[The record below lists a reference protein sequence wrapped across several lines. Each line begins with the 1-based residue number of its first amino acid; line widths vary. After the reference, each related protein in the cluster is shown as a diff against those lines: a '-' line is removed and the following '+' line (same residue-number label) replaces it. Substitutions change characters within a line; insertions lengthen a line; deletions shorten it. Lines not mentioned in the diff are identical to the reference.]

1 MSPRRAIIRL
11 SGFDP
16 AGEPE
21 IRVQTNGSLH
31 LVFNFM
37 PPADASD
44 RESLGAYDHFD
55 RELAAAIGMPVV
67 WEDRETFIVNTPDAT
82 TRDTL
87 QRFVEGYRRG
97 AHRQYVRITAMPH
110 GDAPDAIRAAWIGLT
125 LPLCTT
131 TYPQPRSIPAAKQS
145 LVGDATAYVVD
156 TLAAVAV
163 LASTHPSAAAW
174 WRENRS
180 ALLVAGGKWVYP
192 ANCCVETLA
201 DDSHGEHPQG
211 PQL

>member
-1 MSPRRAIIRL
+1 MAHVVVDTSDLFALQTLERRLFRL
-11 SGFDP
+11 DAFVPSR
-16 AGEPE
+16 A
-21 IRVQTNGSLH
+21 
-31 LVFNFM
+31 VFPDQVF
-37 PPADASD
+37 
-44 RESLGAYDHFD
+44 R
-55 RELAAAIGMPVV
+55 R
-67 WEDRETFIVNTPDAT
+67 RFIVNTPDAT